1 MVQLTNLR
9 TMAMDPML
17 RLSNAFEERVRSLHQ
32 DNYCVRVVSRLPHIW
47 IARLHHMANGND
59 IIIKAYPRELKLE
72 QYTNRLLTH
81 KEYFNGEVFADDEAF
96 LNSIFSRP

>member
-17 RLSNAFEERVRSLHQ
+17 RLSNAFEERVRSLRQ
-32 DNYCVRVVSRLPHIW
+32 DNYCVRVETRLSHIW

-59 IIIKAYPRELKLE
+59 IVIKAYPHELKME
-72 QYTNRLLTH
+72 QFTNRVLTH
-81 KEYFNGEVFADDEAF
+81 QEYFNGEVFADDEAF